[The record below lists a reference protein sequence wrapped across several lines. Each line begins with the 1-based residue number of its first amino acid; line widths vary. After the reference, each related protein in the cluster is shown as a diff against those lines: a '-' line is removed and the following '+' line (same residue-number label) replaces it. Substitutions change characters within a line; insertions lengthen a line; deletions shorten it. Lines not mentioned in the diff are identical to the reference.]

1 MDKLLD
7 ASVEELIEIHGMGR
21 AKAIQLKAAFS
32 LAKRAI
38 QIKQDSWITICDAK
52 AAFSALEDLF
62 LERTQE
68 TLAVLLLDSKLRA
81 FQREVVGIGTLTQV
95 LIHPREVFLPAIRHR
110 AHSLVIAHNHPS
122 GDLEPSQTDIRL
134 SRLLSD
140 CGQVLDI
147 PLLDHLIIGGGSY
160 RSLKEC
166 KHF

>member
-1 MDKLLD
+1 MNLF
-7 ASVEELIEIHGMGR
+7 G
-21 AKAIQLKAAFS
+21 
-32 LAKRAI
+32 
-38 QIKQDSWITICDAK
+38 